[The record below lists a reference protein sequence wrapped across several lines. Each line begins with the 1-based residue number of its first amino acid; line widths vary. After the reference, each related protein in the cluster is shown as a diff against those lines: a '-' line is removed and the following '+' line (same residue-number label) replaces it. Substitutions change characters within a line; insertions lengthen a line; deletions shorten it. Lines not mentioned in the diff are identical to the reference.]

1 MISLVVS
8 KTRRFFP
15 SDEKS
20 TRFPAS
26 LSFPFGE
33 RNHARFGLQTVFSTT
48 QPDHSITQVGAYI
61 ITVLEMH
68 VAIDKSWHFRG
79 VVIQVKRLYSKKLPY
94 E

>member
-20 TRFPAS
+20 TRFPAL
-26 LSFPFGE
+26 LSFPSRE

-48 QPDHSITQVGAYI
+48 QPDHSTPQAWLLV
-61 ITVLEMH
+61 ITVLEMLE
-68 VAIDKSWHFRG
+68 
-79 VVIQVKRLYSKKLPY
+79 QPPKL
-94 E
+94 